1 MIAEGEEEEGR
12 MDWEPRISR
21 GKLFCKGWINN
32 KAWRYSTGNYILY
45 PVIDHN
51 AGTSRGPVVKTSSS
65 NAVSVGSVPGWGAKI
80 PHAFQPKNQN
90 TEQKQYCYK
99 FNKDFKNGPIKKR
112 RKEYEK
118 EYI

>member
-1 MIAEGEEEEGR
+1 MEGL
-12 MDWEPRISR
+12 P
-21 GKLFCKGWINN
+21 C
-32 KAWRYSTGNYILY
+32 
-45 PVIDHN
+45 
-51 AGTSRGPVVKTSSS
+51 GPVVKTSPSS
-65 NAVSVGSVPGWGAKI
+65 AVSVGSVPGWGAKI

-118 EYI
+118 KKYIYIYTHTHTLVAWMVKNLPAV

>member
-1 MIAEGEEEEGR
+1 MQG
-12 MDWEPRISR
+12 P
-21 GKLFCKGWINN
+21 
-32 KAWRYSTGNYILY
+32 
-45 PVIDHN
+45 
-51 AGTSRGPVVKTSSS
+51 PVVQWLRPHLS

-118 EYI
+118 EYIYIHTHTLVARMVKNLPAM